1 MARDRNVLGATAN
14 VVHPAA
20 LSQSLQ
26 LVHGLSGGHER
37 PSPLRRV
44 PHIAHRSYS
53 LPLLHTADGS
63 NLPQQTCIVKTS
75 MICYTRQGGEWPMR
89 TLLTVADVARYL
101 NVSEDHV
108 RRLIRNGQV
117 EAVCVGKRA
126 VRIREE
132 ALWDLLKVPVR

>member
-1 MARDRNVLGATAN
+1 TAN

-26 LVHGLSGGHER
+26 LVHGLIGGPEH
-37 PSPLRRV
+37 PITLRRARPV
-44 PHIAHRSYS
+44 ARRSYS
-53 LPLLHTADGS
+53 LPLLHTAGGS
-63 NLPQQTCIVKTS
+63 NLTQQTCTVKPS
-75 MICYTRQGGEWPMR
+75 LIRYTRQGGSMPMLP
-89 TLLTVADVARYL
+89 LLTVADVARYL

-108 RRLIRNGQV
+108 RRLIRNGQL
-117 EAVCVGKRA
+117 EAVRVGKRA